1 MQPRRFL
8 RAAARH
14 VSTLPRRWAVL
25 RGGEVRVESVS
36 LVSTAGYAL
45 AGKVYVPEGSGGG
58 VAEGTPP
65 RLAPTGASSG
75 ERGEDASAGGGAAP
89 GAASTGPRPRRS
101 PSNGDREGGRPP
113 SAPSN
118 TVPDPKNARFPGL
131 VISPAIR
138 QGLAGLEDWRSPV
151 TPEEIARLGYV
162 VLAYD
167 PAGRGESWGEDDFGG
182 PEHADDLR
190 VAVRA
195 LRARGD
201 VRDVAVLSLS
211 LGLAAACAALATW
224 PDEIDARW
232 LLDWE
237 GPCDREIITSG
248 GKRMAPAMGHALED
262 DTYWHPREAVRHV
275 GGLRC
280 GYVRLQAVPDH
291 AQPAEVRHAHR
302 MIHAAAA
309 SATVPWFQLNDHP
322 RGVDP
327 ARPLWHRGGTLS
339 ANRQILAKLAELRDA
354 VPEGGR
360 G

>member
-1 MQPRRFL
+1 MQPRRLL
-8 RAAARH
+8 RATARH
-14 VSTLPRRWAVL
+14 LSTLPRRWSAL
-25 RGGEVRVESVS
+25 RGGDVRVENVS

-45 AGKVYVPEGSGGG
+45 AGRLYALVLG
-58 VAEGTPP
+58 AEGGTPSATPP
-65 RLAPTGASSG
+65 
-75 ERGEDASAGGGAAP
+75 
-89 GAASTGPRPRRS
+89 
-101 PSNGDREGGRPP
+101 
-113 SAPSN
+113 
-118 TVPDPKNARFPGL
+118 PGL

-138 QGLAGLEDWRSPV
+138 QGLHGLGTWRSPV

-167 PAGRGESWGEDDFGG
+167 PAGRGDSWGEDDFGG

-195 LRARGD
+195 LRARAD

-211 LGLAAACAALATW
+211 LGLAAPCAALATW
-224 PDEIDARW
+224 PEEIDARW

-237 GPCDREIITSG
+237 GPSDREVITSG
-248 GKRMAPAMGHALED
+248 GKRMGPAMGHTLED

-275 GGLRC
+275 GALRC

-291 AQPAEVRHAHR
+291 AQPAEVRHAQR

-309 SATVPWFQLNDHP
+309 SAHLPWFQMNDHP

-327 ARPLWHRGGTLS
+327 ARTVWHRGGTLS
-339 ANRQILAKLAELRDA
+339 ANRQILAKLAELRDGA
-354 VPEGGR
+354 PEGGK